1 MFLHFFYFRHSSSG
15 PHWTP
20 RMGRFWP
27 VGHMFDLPALDHSPL
42 MHLYPITEAA
52 SCTWSQACV
61 FLQTTKLSSSTKRTS
76 LSTSSMM
83 WWTAL
88 SYIIFALKHWYS
100 SQLGVFCHDQSL
112 VNRTQT
118 CPEDKLWRTLLF
130 SFFKF
135 CSCVNILQVCVLP
148 ASISKW
154 VYVLRFCQRKH
165 SDSVFFLAG
174 WFRFNPTAKLHIL
187 FILHAWFILC
197 LSCPNMCLN
206 CLGIRSRL

>member
-1 MFLHFFYFRHSSSG
+1 MFLHFFTFDIHQAGRIEPPERAGFG
-15 PHWTP
+15 PW
-20 RMGRFWP
+20 GY
-27 VGHMFDLPALDHSPL
+27 MFDTPALDHGPL

-76 LSTSSMM
+76 LSASSLM

-100 SQLGVFCHDQSL
+100 SQLGVFCHDHSL

-130 SFFKF
+130 SFFF
-135 CSCVNILQVCVLP
+135 ILLRFQRFASVCV
-148 ASISKW
+148 
-154 VYVLRFCQRKH
+154 
-165 SDSVFFLAG
+165 
-174 WFRFNPTAKLHIL
+174 T
-187 FILHAWFILC
+187 
-197 LSCPNMCLN
+197 
-206 CLGIRSRL
+206 GIHF